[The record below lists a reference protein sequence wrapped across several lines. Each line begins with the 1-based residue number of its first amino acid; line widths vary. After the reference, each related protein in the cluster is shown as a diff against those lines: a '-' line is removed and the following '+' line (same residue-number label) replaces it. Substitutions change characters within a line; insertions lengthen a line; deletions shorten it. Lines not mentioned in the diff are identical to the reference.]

1 MNPLDETSNAPIN
14 PYASPQEV
22 SPVAPALT
30 HRQVVK
36 KRLFQPGLV
45 TVISGLLM
53 TLLSVQPF
61 HFYFV
66 TYLQTAGRSPSSARH
81 FGTVAIFLGMA
92 LLGSL
97 ICVYG
102 GVQMLRVKH
111 YWVCV
116 IAAVVMTIPFTS
128 PCNLIGLVIGI
139 WTLVI
144 LLRNDTR
151 AAFAE
156 AN

>member
-1 MNPLDETSNAPIN
+1 MQTSEN

-22 SPVAPALT
+22 SSVAPTLT
-30 HRQVVK
+30 NRQLVK

-53 TLLSVQPF
+53 TLLSVSQF
-61 HFYFV
+61 HFYLV
-66 TYLQTAGRSPSSARH
+66 NYLEMTGRSPSSARH
-81 FGTVAIFLGMA
+81 FGTLAIFLGMM
-92 LLGSL
+92 LVGSL
-97 ICVYG
+97 ICIYG

-111 YWVCV
+111 YRVCV
-116 IAAVVMTIPFTS
+116 FTAVVMTIPFTS

-139 WTLVI
+139 WTLVL
-144 LLRNDTR
+144 LLRNETC

-156 AN
+156 PN